1 MVQRKIKI
9 TQKISGKK
17 KKKKGPRTEE
27 YRAVFSTSAL
37 TSL

>member
-9 TQKISGKK
+9 TQKISEK

-37 TSL
+37 ISL